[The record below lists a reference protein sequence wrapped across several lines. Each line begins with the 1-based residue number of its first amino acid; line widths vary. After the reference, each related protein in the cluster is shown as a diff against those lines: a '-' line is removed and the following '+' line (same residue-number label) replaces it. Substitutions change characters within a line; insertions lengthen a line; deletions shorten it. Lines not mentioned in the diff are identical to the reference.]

1 MEIDIVIEAV
11 KFISFSSVSWKFG
24 AFCIALWFLN
34 GVNNNYKGPG
44 ESSTTE
50 WKSRWMPGYTKN
62 FMK

>member
-44 ESSTTE
+44 
-50 WKSRWMPGYTKN
+50 
-62 FMK
+62 